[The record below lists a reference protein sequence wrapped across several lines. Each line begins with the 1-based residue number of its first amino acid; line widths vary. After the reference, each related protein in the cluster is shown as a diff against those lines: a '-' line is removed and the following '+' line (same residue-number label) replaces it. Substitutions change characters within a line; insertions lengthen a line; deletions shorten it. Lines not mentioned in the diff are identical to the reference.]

1 MPETAHPSDRPR
13 AAAGQQASLWVGV
26 TILALLLGW
35 ALRASAVVT
44 VPIVSAILI
53 AVVLAPLDRSIAR
66 RLPRPLAWLGRVAV
80 VGLLLLALAVFFA
93 GLIYSARQV
102 IEEMPRITGA
112 LEDLLPPG
120 LQEMGVDRMIY
131 SGGDAEAT
139 PPTAAASEGSGETG
153 DATPSGTREGQQPK
167 NGGAPAGAGAGSAT
181 EESAAGAPD
190 AEANGQGGAG
200 DGATAFSAPMQPQ
213 SLSDLVNQAGSTAA
227 TWAVDASTSL
237 ARRIAGAVGTFV
249 GATIIVV
256 FLVLLALSE
265 GPTWRRKLGG
275 LWPAGDA
282 SWQHALDTVS
292 RKLRSFL
299 LVRAAMGLL
308 SAVLYVGWLWLFG
321 LDLLLVWG
329 VITFLLGFV
338 PNLGSVISGVL
349 PALYALVTRDLQT
362 AALVSVGLFAIE
374 QIVGNFLDPR
384 LQGRQIAVSPVV
396 VLVAILLWGW
406 IWGVAGALLAVPVTV
421 AVLVTF
427 AHVPA
432 MRPVALLLSNQ
443 ATTDDLMA
451 SMQR

>member
-1 MPETAHPSDRPR
+1 MPEIAPHSDRPR
-13 AAAGQQASLWVGV
+13 AAAGQPASLWVGAA
-26 TILALLLGW
+26 ILALLLGW

-66 RLPRPLAWLGRVAV
+66 RLPRPLAWLGRAAV
-80 VGLLLLALAVFFA
+80 VGLLLLSLAVFFA

-102 IEEMPRITGA
+102 IDEMPRITGA

-167 NGGAPAGAGAGSAT
+167 NGGAPAGDGAGSAT

-190 AEANGQGGAG
+190 AEANGQGSAG
-200 DGATAFSAPMQPQ
+200 DGATAFSAPMLPQ

-227 TWAVDASTSL
+227 TWAVEASTSL

-308 SAVLYVGWLWLFG
+308 SALLYVGWLWLFG

-362 AALVSVGLFAIE
+362 AALVSVGLLAIE
-374 QIVGNFLDPR
+374 QIIGNFLDPR
-384 LQGRQIAVSPVV
+384 FQGRQVAVSPVV

-406 IWGVAGALLAVPVTV
+406 IWGVAGALLAVPMTV
-421 AVLVTF
+421 SVLVTF

-432 MRPVALLLSNQ
+432 LRPVALLLSNQ
-443 ATTDDLMA
+443 ATSDDLMD

>member
-1 MPETAHPSDRPR
+1 MPEIAPHSDRPR
-13 AAAGQQASLWVGV
+13 AAAGQPASLWVGAA
-26 TILALLLGW
+26 ILALLLGW

-66 RLPRPLAWLGRVAV
+66 RLPRPLAWLGRAAV
-80 VGLLLLALAVFFA
+80 VGLLLLSLAVFFA

-102 IEEMPRITGA
+102 IDEMPRITGA

-167 NGGAPAGAGAGSAT
+167 NGGAPAGDGAGSAT
-181 EESAAGAPD
+181 DESSAGATD
-190 AEANGQGGAG
+190 AEANGQGGAD
-200 DGATAFSAPMQPQ
+200 DGTTAFSAPMLPQ

-227 TWAVDASTSL
+227 TWAVEASTSL

-308 SAVLYVGWLWLFG
+308 SALLYVGWLWLFG

-362 AALVSVGLFAIE
+362 AALVSVGLLAIE
-374 QIVGNFLDPR
+374 QIIGNFLDPR
-384 LQGRQIAVSPVV
+384 FQGRQVAVSPVV

-406 IWGVAGALLAVPVTV
+406 IWGVAGALLAVPMTV
-421 AVLVTF
+421 SVLVTF

-432 MRPVALLLSNQ
+432 LRPVALLLSNQ
-443 ATTDDLMA
+443 ATSDDLMD

>member
-1 MPETAHPSDRPR
+1 MPETALSDRPR
-13 AAAGQQASLWVGV
+13 GPAGQPAALWVGV
-26 TILALLLGW
+26 AILALLLGW

-53 AVVLAPLDRSIAR
+53 AVVLAPLDRAIR
-66 RLPRPLAWLGRVAV
+66 CRLPRPLAWVGRVAV
-80 VGLLLLALAVFFA
+80 VGVLLLALAVFFA

-120 LQEMGVDRMIY
+120 LQEMSVDRFVY
-131 SGGDAEAT
+131 GGGDAEAT
-139 PPTAAASEGSGETG
+139 PPTAAPSNGAGETA
-153 DATPSGTREGQQPK
+153 DATPSPPRETGQPEA
-167 NGGAPAGAGAGSAT
+167 GGAPAGEGAGSAT
-181 EESAAGAPD
+181 ADPSAGASD
-190 AEANGQGGAG
+190 AEARAENGAG
-200 DGATAFSAPMQPQ
+200 GGATAFSDPMLPQ
-213 SLSDLVNQAGSTAA
+213 SLRDLVNQAGSTAA
-227 TWAVDASTSL
+227 TWAVEASTSL

-275 LWPAGDA
+275 LWPAGDD
-282 SWQHALDTVS
+282 SWQHALDTMS

-308 SAVLYVGWLWLFG
+308 SALLYVGWLSLFG

-338 PNLGSVISGVL
+338 PNLGSVVSGVL

-374 QIVGNFLDPR
+374 QIIGNFLDPR

-421 AVLVTF
+421 SLLVAF

-432 MRPVALLLSNQ
+432 LRPVALLLSNQ
-443 ATTDDLMA
+443 TTTDELMA
-451 SMQR
+451 SMRR

>member
-1 MPETAHPSDRPR
+1 M
-13 AAAGQQASLWVGV
+13 G
-26 TILALLLGW
+26 
-35 ALRASAVVT
+35 AVEV
-44 VPIVSAILI
+44 
-53 AVVLAPLDRSIAR
+53 
-66 RLPRPLAWLGRVAV
+66 
-80 VGLLLLALAVFFA
+80 
-93 GLIYSARQV
+93 
-102 IEEMPRITGA
+102 
-112 LEDLLPPG
+112 
-120 LQEMGVDRMIY
+120 
-131 SGGDAEAT
+131 
-139 PPTAAASEGSGETG
+139 
-153 DATPSGTREGQQPK
+153 
-167 NGGAPAGAGAGSAT
+167 
-181 EESAAGAPD
+181 
-190 AEANGQGGAG
+190 EANGERGANGDSGTG
-200 DGATAFSAPMQPQ
+200 DGAIAFSAPKLPQ

-227 TWAVDASTSL
+227 TWAVEASTSL

-275 LWPAGDA
+275 LWPAGDN
-282 SWQHALDTVS
+282 SWQHALDTMS

-308 SAVLYVGWLWLFG
+308 SALLYVGWLSLFG

-362 AALVSVGLFAIE
+362 AALVSVGLLAIE
-374 QIVGNFLDPR
+374 QIIGNFLDPR

-421 AVLVTF
+421 SLLVTF

-432 MRPVALLLSNQ
+432 LRPVALLLSNQ
-443 ATTDDLMA
+443 TTTDELMA

>member
-1 MPETAHPSDRPR
+1 MPETAISSDLPR
-13 AAAGQQASLWVGV
+13 GAARQPALLWVGAA
-26 TILALLLGW
+26 ILALLLGW
-35 ALRASAVVT
+35 SLRASAVVT

-80 VGLLLLALAVFFA
+80 VGVLLLALAVFFA

-120 LQEMGVDRMIY
+120 LQEMDVERMMDG
-131 SGGDAEAT
+131 GGDAEST
-139 PPTAAASEGSGETG
+139 PPTVAASEASGETG
-153 DATPSGTREGQQPK
+153 DATQSGPREGRHPQ
-167 NGGAPAGAGAGSAT
+167 NGGAAAGDGAGSAT
-181 EESAAGAPD
+181 EESSAGASA
-190 AEANGQGGAG
+190 AEANGEGGAG
-200 DGATAFSAPMQPQ
+200 GGATAFSAPVLPQ
-213 SLSDLVNQAGSTAA
+213 SLRDLVNQAGSTAA
-227 TWAVDASTSL
+227 TWAVEASTSL

-275 LWPAGDA
+275 LWPAGDDA
-282 SWQHALDTVS
+282 WQRALDTVS

-308 SAVLYVGWLWLFG
+308 SALLYVGWLSLFG

-338 PNLGSVISGVL
+338 PNLGSVVSGVL

-362 AALVSVGLFAIE
+362 AALVAVGLFAIE
-374 QIVGNFLDPR
+374 QIIGNFLDPR

-421 AVLVTF
+421 SLLVAF

-432 MRPVALLLSNQ
+432 LRPVALLLSNQ
-443 ATTDDLMA
+443 TTTDELMA